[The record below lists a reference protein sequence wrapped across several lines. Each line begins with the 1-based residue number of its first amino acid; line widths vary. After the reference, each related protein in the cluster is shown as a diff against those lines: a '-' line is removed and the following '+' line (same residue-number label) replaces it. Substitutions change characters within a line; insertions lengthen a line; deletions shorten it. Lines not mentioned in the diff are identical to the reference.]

1 MNRSWSFYQKII
13 DLVQLWVGLLPQTH
27 QHLALKVPTSN
38 SFSASPNAQVRHVLP
53 PLRHRLQGLQVPARE
68 GGVRRHEGGVP
79 RQEGTCSEWTSWS
92 LDSSHRPFLGEIEW
106 GVIPKASAPS
116 LWTVWT
122 HWILS
127 FVTYRLTYDW
137 TNQFQTFWACCGMT
151 RDCPQPKKNCICWLC
166 HWVSFDGQPC
176 IFCRRPL
183 HSYCVTRLWGYF
195 TILVTL
201 LINFGGEFY

>member
-13 DLVQLWVGLLPQTH
+13 DLVQLWMGLLPQTH

-38 SFSASPNAQVRHVLP
+38 RFSASPQVRHVLP

-151 RDCPQPKKNCICWLC
+151 RDCPQPKKIVFVDFVIGSVLMGSPVFSAADLC
-166 HWVSFDGQPC
+166 THTVS
-176 IFCRRPL
+176 L
-183 HSYCVTRLWGYF
+183 A
-195 TILVTL
+195 
-201 LINFGGEFY
+201 FGGISRSSWHF